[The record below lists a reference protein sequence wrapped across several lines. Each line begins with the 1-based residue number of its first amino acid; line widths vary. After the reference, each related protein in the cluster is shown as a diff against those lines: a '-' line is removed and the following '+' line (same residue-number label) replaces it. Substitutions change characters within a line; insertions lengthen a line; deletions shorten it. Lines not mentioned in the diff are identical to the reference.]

1 MWAYSSR
8 VKEYTREKLEELNGM
23 TDNKVLMAFKVFEE
37 SLILRKMEDKQLNIW
52 VKLSMTDT
60 HKMFCKQ
67 ALVDSGSSSSC
78 ISQKFVK
85 KNHIDTYKLPFPI
98 ICYNANSS
106 TNRDGNV
113 TEIVEMNMTIG
124 DHQELIQLSVTNLGN
139 YDLFLGYDWLQK
151 HNPTINWKN
160 SSINLQNYWQWYR
173 KIYIPRKLEGKVEEE
188 TEENTIEDKEKVL
201 FVNLEEKA

>member
-1 MWAYSSR
+1 MGILKVWAHSSR
-8 VKEYTREKLEELNGM
+8 AKECTKERLEELNRM
-23 TDNKVLMAFKVFEE
+23 TANEVLMVLKVLEE
-37 SLILRKMEDKQLNIW
+37 PSILRKIKDKQLNIR
-52 VKLSMTDT
+52 VKLSIINTYRT
-60 HKMFCKQ
+60 FCKQ
-67 ALVDSGSSSSC
+67 ALIDSESSSSC

-98 ICYNANSS
+98 ICYNTNSS

-160 SSINLQNYWQWYR
+160 SSISLQNY
-173 KIYIPRKLEGKVEEE
+173 
-188 TEENTIEDKEKVL
+188 
-201 FVNLEEKA
+201 